1 MINFFLYLAAYFC
14 AYSFWC
20 VYWPCRWIL
29 DDYKRKRAINYQLL
43 KRRNTSEVCVFFD
56 VSLSPII
63 ARPTRG
69 RLELCGNYFLHEKS
83 LWTTFEKIKVPA
95 QENEHIIKKRLQKF
109 LKLSI
114 LPDSPLLRDEN
125 YSFSSHIKI
134 LQVWKIVSLFACQT
148 VEKSRVCNS
157 RSSESLIKKRQ
168 AAAEFSEKET
178 PNARAHHSSASVG
191 RASLTVCKNDEVK
204 ITNFSCSMAQNFDS
218 KWMWNGEWMNITASS
233 RRVERN
239 PPKKNAHELHQL
251 TIHSACNKLI
261 CSLSSRLIIPS
272 TLKLFSAAHTHER
285 YKWIYALQHIINI
298 VWAEPVD

>member
-1 MINFFLYLAAYFC
+1 MKNILSSCEETHKKTVEKNLNFSFNLPVSLLWSTFFLYLAAYFC

-56 VSLSPII
+56 VSLSPPSS
-63 ARPTRG
+63 RPSRG

-83 LWTTFEKIKVPA
+83 LWTTLEKIKVPA

-134 LQVWKIVSLFACQT
+134 LQVRKIVSLFACQT
-148 VEKSRVCNS
+148 VEEKKSRVCNS
-157 RSSESLIKKRQ
+157 RSSESVIKKASSSRVQ
-168 AAAEFSEKET
+168 WKG
-178 PNARAHHSSASVG
+178 NAKCANSSFKCKCWASFIDGVQ
-191 RASLTVCKNDEVK
+191 NDEVK
-204 ITNFSCSMAQNFDS
+204 ITKFLMF
-218 KWMWNGEWMNITASS
+218 NGS
-233 RRVERN
+233 
-239 PPKKNAHELHQL
+239 EL
-251 TIHSACNKLI
+251 
-261 CSLSSRLIIPS
+261 RL
-272 TLKLFSAAHTHER
+272 
-285 YKWIYALQHIINI
+285 
-298 VWAEPVD
+298 

>member
-1 MINFFLYLAAYFC
+1 MKNILPSCEETHKKNSGKEFKLFIQSPCVVVVINFFLYLAAYFC

-125 YSFSSHIKI
+125 YSFSIAYK
-134 LQVWKIVSLFACQT
+134 
-148 VEKSRVCNS
+148 N
-157 RSSESLIKKRQ
+157 
-168 AAAEFSEKET
+168 
-178 PNARAHHSSASVG
+178 SASVKDCLPLCLPNG
-191 RASLTVCKNDEVK
+191 GEKK
-204 ITNFSCSMAQNFDS
+204 SC
-218 KWMWNGEWMNITASS
+218 
-233 RRVERN
+233 V
-239 PPKKNAHELHQL
+239 
-251 TIHSACNKLI
+251 
-261 CSLSSRLIIPS
+261 
-272 TLKLFSAAHTHER
+272 
-285 YKWIYALQHIINI
+285 
-298 VWAEPVD
+298 